1 MKYTHRTQVLFTEK
15 QYKTLEALAA
25 EQHKKLG
32 TLIRE
37 VVEETYLKEEKIK
50 RMKDAVD
57 SLLNIA
63 KKTDAPPPGDWK
75 SWEKEYTEIK
85 AGRKK

>member
-15 QYKTLEALAA
+15 QYKTLESLAA
-25 EQHKKLG
+25 KQHKKLG

-37 VVEETYLKEEKIK
+37 VVEATYLKEEKIK

-63 KKTDAPPPGDWK
+63 KETDTPPMDWK
-75 SWEKEYTEIK
+75 SWEKEYAEIK